1 MLVCVKDALES
12 HSQVIDDRKVS
23 DDVFVCLITDKE
35 KSCTETARVQTTEE
49 GEGRGGLY
57 EEGARKD
64 SEILLV
70 SWAWSEQHTG
80 PDV

>member
-1 MLVCVKDALES
+1 MLVCLKDALES

-23 DDVFVCLITDKE
+23 DYVFVCLITDKE
-35 KSCTETARVQTTEE
+35 KSCTETARVQTAEE
-49 GEGRGGLY
+49 GTGRGGLY

-70 SWAWSEQHTG
+70 TWAWIEQNTW
-80 PDV
+80 PVV